1 MNKRPKYLNPFK
13 IRLPLPGLVSFL
25 HRVSGVLLFAAIPLL
40 LATLQLSLLSAEGFE
55 SARQSLSGPLV
66 KPVLILLLWG
76 GLHHFFAGLRFLAMD
91 MRLGLELGTA
101 RKSSLLVMVLSP
113 ALAILIG
120 AALW

>member
-1 MNKRPKYLNPFK
+1 MNKRPKYLNPLK
-13 IRLPLPGLVSFL
+13 IRLPLPGIVSFL
-25 HRVSGVLLFAAIPLL
+25 HRVSGALLFAAIPLF

-55 SARQSLSGPLV
+55 SVRQSLSDPLV
-66 KPVLILLLWG
+66 RPVLILLLWG

-113 ALAILIG
+113 TLAILIG

>member
-1 MNKRPKYLNPFK
+1 VNKRPKYLNPFK

-25 HRVSGVLLFAAIPLL
+25 HRVSGVLLFAAIPLF

-66 KPVLILLLWG
+66 RPVLILLLWG

-91 MRLGLELGTA
+91 MQIGLELGTA
-101 RKSSLLVMVLSP
+101 RRSSLLVMALSL